1 MILPILII
9 TSQKNYWSIAED
21 GKKKRKERKK
31 QKLAKKAKKQ
41 IKDFNCLTELERK
54 GKHWLVTI
62 GTGHYCVLK
71 QYYYKKGKFIKYD
84 RNTSTKI
91 KW

>member
-9 TSQKNYWSIAED
+9 TSQKNYWSITED
-21 GKKKRKERKK
+21 DKKK
-31 QKLAKKAKKQ
+31 QKFAKKAKKQ

-62 GTGHYCVLK
+62 GIGH
-71 QYYYKKGKFIKYD
+71 YYYKKGKFIEYD
-84 RNTSTKI
+84 RNTSTEI